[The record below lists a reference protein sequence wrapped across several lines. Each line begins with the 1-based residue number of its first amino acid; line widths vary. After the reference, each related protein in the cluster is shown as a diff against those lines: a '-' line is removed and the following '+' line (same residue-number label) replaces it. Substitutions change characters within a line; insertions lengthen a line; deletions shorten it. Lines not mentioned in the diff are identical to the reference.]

1 MKRNGQYP
9 HGSNANGKVSI
20 NEENK
25 TVERVSIEQLRRLVR
40 MLDESDVSEIS
51 VERADEGMR
60 LVMRKAQAQDG
71 GIQGNAA
78 YQWAEGLEEEL
89 ALSEIEAGETRNTIT
104 ASLVGIFHSWAKPK
118 GKSLVAVGD
127 LVKIGQRVGT
137 LQSLNVMNEIE
148 TTIAGRVV
156 EILVEEGQAV
166 EYGQQL
172 MVIDSSEEA

>member
-9 HGSNANGKVSI
+9 HSSNANNSVSI

-71 GIQGNAA
+71 GIQGAA
-78 YQWAEGLEEEL
+78 VYQWAEGSEEEL
-89 ALSEIEAGETRNTIT
+89 SSSEIEAGETRHTIT

-148 TTIAGRVV
+148 TTIAGRIV

>member
-9 HGSNANGKVSI
+9 HSSNANGKVSI
-20 NEENK
+20 DEENK
-25 TVERVSIEQLRRLVR
+25 TVECVSTEQLRRLVR

-51 VERADEGMR
+51 VERADEGMH

-71 GIQGNAA
+71 GIQGAAA
-78 YQWAEGLEEEL
+78 YQWAEGSEEEL
-89 ALSEIEAGETRNTIT
+89 SSSEIEAGETRHTIT

-148 TTIAGRVV
+148 TTIAGRIV

>member
-1 MKRNGQYP
+1 MRRNGQYP
-9 HGSNANGKVSI
+9 HSSNANNSVSI

-25 TVERVSIEQLRRLVR
+25 AVERVSIEQLRRLVR

-51 VERADEGMR
+51 IERADEGMR

-71 GIQGNAA
+71 GIQGAAA
-78 YQWAEGLEEEL
+78 YQWAEGSEEEL
-89 ALSEIEAGETRNTIT
+89 LSSEIEAGETRHTIT

-148 TTIAGRVV
+148 TTIAGRIV